1 MVTAQC
7 FLHAGRFAYAMTG
20 SLEMQIMERRM
31 IFRDET
37 ITEEVEAKA
46 LILVDALP
54 YIRDFNQKIIV
65 ICFEGSRLLSDEEEK
80 ETMRDIAL
88 LKSIG
93 MRPVVVHDSK
103 MGHDKFR
110 YNKLVAKMIEMSGIK
125 AVGLCGIDLQT
136 LHITLDNDYIPVI
149 TPNDIDNEDT
159 PISPDLCAAEIAC
172 SLQAE
177 KLIFMSSISGLHDP
191 ESGELIGQIRYTD
204 FKAKEQVCG
213 EVGKKAEYTARLL
226 EEGIPRVHFID
237 ARIRHSL
244 LLELFSIRGV
254 GTAVLPD
261 KPHYYP
267 HERRGTAVS

>member
-1 MVTAQC
+1 
-7 FLHAGRFAYAMTG
+7 
-20 SLEMQIMERRM
+20 M

-46 LILVDALP
+46 RILVDALP

-110 YNKLVAKMIEMSGIK
+110 YNKLVSKMIEMSGIT
-125 AVGLCGIDLQT
+125 AVGLCGIDVQT
-136 LHITLDNDYIPVI
+136 IHITLDNDYIPVI

-159 PISPDLCAAEIAC
+159 PIAPDHCAAQIALA
-172 SLQAE
+172 LQAE
-177 KLIFMSSISGLHDP
+177 KIIFVSSISGLHVQ
-191 ESGELIGQIRYTD
+191 ENGELIGQIRYTD
-204 FKAKEQVCG
+204 FQEKEAVRQELG
-213 EVGKKAEYTARLL
+213 RKAEYTMQLL
-226 EEGIPRVHFID
+226 DAGIPRVHFID
-237 ARIRHSL
+237 ARIRHGL

-261 KPHYYP
+261 DPYYYP
-267 HERRGTAVS
+267 HELRGKTE